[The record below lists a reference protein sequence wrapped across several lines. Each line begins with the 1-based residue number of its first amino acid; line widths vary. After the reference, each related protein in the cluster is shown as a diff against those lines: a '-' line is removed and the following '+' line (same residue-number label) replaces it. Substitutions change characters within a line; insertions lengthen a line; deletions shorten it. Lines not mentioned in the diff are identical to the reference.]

1 MLFFAIVFLSFM
13 ARSATAIK
21 THFVFW
27 NSSNPMFRLDN
38 TDHIIDVNEGNLPW
52 EYDQLNL
59 VCPQNSVEQHVIY
72 SVSREEYDGC
82 RVTSPRPKIVAIC
95 NKPEQFQYV
104 TITFRNF
111 SPTPGGM
118 EFKPGKSYYLISTS
132 TTRDLHRRVGGY
144 CSTHNMKMVFKVA
157 DNTEKSNSVNE
168 NVETAEQDEES
179 GSGDLRRSSPFY
191 SALVP
196 SLPPPPSPSS
206 TPVYYYRARGE
217 SKDFTYYYSPRDLV
231 KLRKTILSRSKEEEE
246 ENETLKAEKLLS
258 SSSSSLSF
266 SIALALCLSLL
277 CLLRF

>member
-27 NSSNPMFRLDN
+27 NSSNPVFRLDN

-168 NVETAEQDEES
+168 NVETAEQDEDG

-196 SLPPPPSPSS
+196 SLPPTPSPSS

-266 SIALALCLSLL
+266 SRALALCLSLL